1 MLEGLQECNGL
12 KETHREDIQ
21 QTVASLAAPS
31 GDVEATVGQLL
42 EDGAV
47 ERQHLDQVAAATSAD
62 VESICATLEATQ
74 KANDSYVAFVGQEL
88 RSCATELAALAED
101 REREADLLL
110 AACREAKEAL
120 EEIARMRHQV
130 TGQSQVT
137 SQYIIE
143 GTEEEE
149 LVEDEEEE
157 EEEVLEGEEEELND
171 EEHICSDTSLKD
183 IGPDK
188 LRPVALS
195 QSHPQPCSPKRT
207 TPLAH
212 ALEAAQAD
220 GVGDNTNGMPALV
233 NCSKFSRQHAGG
245 RKQASNN
252 TWSKWK
258 EFVMPAQR

>member
-1 MLEGLQECNGL
+1 MLDGLQECNGR
-12 KETHREDIQ
+12 KEEHREDIQ

-42 EDGAV
+42 DDGAV
-47 ERQHLDQVAAATSAD
+47 ERQRLDQVAAATSAD
-62 VESICATLEATQ
+62 VKSICATLEATQ

-110 AACREAKEAL
+110 AACREAKDAL
-120 EEIARMRHQV
+120 DEIARMRHQV
-130 TGQSQVT
+130 TGQSSVT

-157 EEEVLEGEEEELND
+157 ALEGEEEDPNE
-171 EEHICSDTSLKD
+171 EEHVCSDTSLKD
-183 IGPDK
+183 VGPDK
-188 LRPVALS
+188 SPPVALG
-195 QSHPQPCSPKRT
+195 QSHLQPCSPKRA

-212 ALEAAQAD
+212 APEAAQAD
-220 GVGDNTNGMPALV
+220 AVVDTTNGMPALV
-233 NCSKFSRQHAGG
+233 DCSKFSRQHAGG
-245 RKQASNN
+245 RKHASNS

-258 EFVMPAQR
+258 EFVLPAKR